1 MTITEV
7 LAMASPTIVIAATVF
22 AMIRWLWQRVEK
34 RLNEGRNDI
43 CTKLDAIEQHLMR
56 LNGSRDVHDRQI
68 AKLEGAVFMLEQR
81 QE

>member
-1 MTITEV
+1 MTIAEV
-7 LAMASPTIVIAATVF
+7 LTIISPIIVIVAAIL

-43 CTKLDAIEQHLMR
+43 CAKLDAIEQHLIR